1 RYWSSTV
8 VQISGVKPPW
18 ARRMP
23 YEQYRERWSATS
35 QPDSFISDMM
45 QTMKDDRTIAEILE
59 DDADIVGYIWVSF
72 SEIQD
77 YDLIVA
83 EVMDIVVAPDY
94 QHRGIG
100 LKLMKRVERLSL
112 ERGATLLRSDTG
124 IENMA
129 SQRLHEKAGLKP
141 YRIIYEKVLQEK
153 TI

>member
-1 RYWSSTV
+1 MT
-8 VQISGVKPPW
+8 P
-18 ARRMP
+18 
-23 YEQYRERWSATS
+23 
-35 QPDSFISDMM
+35 
-45 QTMKDDRTIAEILE
+45 ILL
-59 DDADIVGYIWVSF
+59 DIIWVSF

-83 EVMDIVVAPDY
+83 EVMDIVVAPNY

-100 LKLMKRVERLSL
+100 LKLMKRVERSSL